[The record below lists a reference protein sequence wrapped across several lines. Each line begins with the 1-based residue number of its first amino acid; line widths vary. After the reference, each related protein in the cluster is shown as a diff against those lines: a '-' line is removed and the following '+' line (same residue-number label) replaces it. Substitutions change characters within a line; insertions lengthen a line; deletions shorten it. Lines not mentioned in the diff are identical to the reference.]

1 MDISKKNVFDKNSIL
16 FRNSLNTFDN
26 SIDDI
31 PRTTHR
37 LKIFS
42 YNKDSKL
49 PVLFRHYKHYHDDE
63 DSFRGYK
70 TKTQD
75 YFTLYVLV
83 DGKMGLVVSNVLY
96 KSKFG
101 QIVTLKPEEDYTLFI
116 YALEYLE
123 YYEIDFPI
131 EYFTLIPEK
140 SPFHKLFSPNEIS
153 VAELSVENTEKLFRI
168 LNKIDKTIDSEAA
181 YTDFIAYSYLVQ
193 AVSLIC
199 NHTLDISKQNTVL
212 PPILKKAL
220 GYISENLT
228 SLSNTKQVSDYCN
241 VSISYLC
248 KMFKKHLATSPLEYI
263 NTQKLSRAKFLLK
276 NGYNVTESCYE
287 SGFGSYNHFVT
298 FFKKVV
304 GMTPTEYQK
313 HENYEN

>member
-1 MDISKKNVFDKNSIL
+1 MDISKKNIFDESLIS
-16 FRNSLNTFDN
+16 FRNSLNVFDN

-37 LKIFS
+37 LKMFS

-49 PVLFRHYKHYHDDE
+49 PILFRHYKHYHDDE
-63 DSFRGYK
+63 DSFQGYK

-116 YALEYLE
+116 YALENLE

-131 EYFTLIPEK
+131 EYFKLIPEK
-140 SPFHKLFSPNEIS
+140 SPFHKLFSHNEMS
-153 VAELSVENTEKLFRI
+153 VAELNVENTEKLFRI
-168 LNKIDKTIDSEAA
+168 LSKIDKTIDNEAA

-199 NHTLDISKQNTVL
+199 NHSLDISEQNTVL
-212 PPILKKAL
+212 TPILKKAL

-248 KMFKKHLATSPLEYI
+248 KMFKKHLSTSPLEYI

-313 HENYEN
+313 HENP